1 MDVEFHETVAFG
13 TARENS
19 SQGVYVYKPAKT
31 ADASEERS
39 SKRRKVSK
47 ENHVQENGQLP
58 FVPLLN
64 GMESVHLVQLRYSTF
79 QQVWLRQEEEI
90 KTVLE
95 ELDTHILHDMSS
107 FIADSTSGTS
117 HGHIPTALINIG
129 SSVASFGRL
138 LDRIHDRLLTSKEG
152 GVVVLESEDAPNL
165 KTALKT
171 IIRAGVS
178 IFEGNE
184 GYQELSTQTGGPRL
198 LSYDL
203 EVLHGCVK
211 KHGVRRLAVAFRDS
225 EAFDPKLLSDLLSL
239 LSSWLDRIPFVL
251 LFGVSTSFELF
262 EERLPRSTVSLLQGN
277 HFEIGGVGDSIQRL
291 YKSLQTSKNNRLWLG
306 PQISK
311 VLLERSGNYFQ
322 SLETFGRMVKY
333 ACMSHFFANPLSVL
347 LAEDVEDVSPA
358 VQQSEFCQSIRN
370 LPSFRKLCE
379 DFLDNGHT
387 IHVRN
392 LLNDDTFLFEEAKRA
407 LQTNQEQMRELFQSV
422 RAAASINGF
431 LKVSQEVSTVHL
443 AVLALAGELRDS
455 LAIEQMLS
463 ATREQDSVGLQELL
477 ETLKPL
483 LDNTSGLQKIIEDLE
498 TCVESNKDAGTL
510 KSGYS
515 SSRSVTTTVVKQQ
528 VKLRKSQAKL
538 SKEDSEYTALID
550 RFCTELKAHFDR
562 TLIKPQDL
570 FLHEVFLFDLKNPLK
585 DTFAP
590 RTRFAIE
597 RVLSSPFDYLLSS
610 STSPDGN
617 PSAMQPITATLYQL
631 YLESG
636 DLVNVYDLWHA
647 FCGTIGGEGDD
658 FDERMALTLFYRAL
672 SELKLLGMV
681 KSSRKKVDHV
691 AKTAWKGL

>member
-1 MDVEFHETVAFG
+1 MDVEFPETVAFG
-13 TARENS
+13 TAKENS

-64 GMESVHLVQLRYSTF
+64 GTESAHLVQLRYSTF

-107 FIADSTSGTS
+107 FIADSTSRRS

-184 GYQELSTQTGGPRL
+184 GYQELSAQTGGPRL

-203 EVLHGCVK
+203 EVLHG
-211 KHGVRRLAVAFRDS
+211 
-225 EAFDPKLLSDLLSL
+225 
-239 LSSWLDRIPFVL
+239 SWLDRIPFVL

-262 EERLPRSTVSLLQGN
+262 EDRLPRSTVSLLQGK

-387 IHVRN
+387 THVRN

-407 LQTNQEQMRELFQSV
+407 LRTSQEQMREMFQSV

-463 ATREQDSVGLQELL
+463 AIREQDSVGLQELL

-483 LDNTSGLQKIIEDLE
+483 LDNASGLQKVIEDLE
-498 TCVESNKDAGTL
+498 ACMESNKDAGIL

-515 SSRSVTTTVVKQQ
+515 SSRAVTTTVVKQQ

-538 SKEDSEYTALID
+538 SKEDSEYTALIG
-550 RFCTELKAHFDR
+550 RFYTELKAHFDR
-562 TLIKPQDL
+562 TLINPQDL
-570 FLHEVFLFDLKNPLK
+570 FLHEVFLFDLKSPLK

-610 STSPDGN
+610 PTSPDGN
-617 PSAMQPITATLYQL
+617 PSATQPITATLYQL

-647 FCGTIGGEGDD
+647 FCGSIGGDSDD
-658 FDERMALTLFYRAL
+658 FDERLALTLFYRAL